1 MSGILVEVLASIA
14 PEAAKIVEKLQKA
27 KLNSNQ
33 TLLAILAINLEIS
46 QKNEILMKQMDEN
59 SQAIRDVRADIC
71 NLKEVLARKGSI

>member
-1 MSGILVEVLASIA
+1 LSGILVEVLASIA

-27 KLNSNQ
+27 ELNSNQ

>member
-1 MSGILVEVLASIA
+1 LSGILVEVLASIA